1 MRSLF
6 RVAVC
11 VCASGLALAMAL
23 SAQVVVSEISCV
35 RRVDSFVL
43 FFFLA
48 KSRMRVGAVGNRAR
62 CGFPRSGGRVLG
74 VHGSGGVH
82 ARWHFTRL
90 MAKSDLRRES
100 QIDSWLHANTVTCA
114 PIWP

>member
-1 MRSLF
+1 MR
-6 RVAVC
+6 RTA
-11 VCASGLALAMAL
+11 
-23 SAQVVVSEISCV
+23 VVSEISCV

-90 MAKSDLRRES
+90 MVKSDLRRES